1 MLEVNKLKYY
11 SVSFLL
17 IGVGAVLLLI
27 NGFMYLIM
35 NLAQAYTDLQKVKE
49 RVLAGGVL
57 VGVGFFVF
65 CITILLDYKNII

>member
-1 MLEVNKLKYY
+1 
-11 SVSFLL
+11 
-17 IGVGAVLLLI
+17 
-27 NGFMYLIM
+27 M

-65 CITILLDYKNII
+65 CITLLLDYKNII